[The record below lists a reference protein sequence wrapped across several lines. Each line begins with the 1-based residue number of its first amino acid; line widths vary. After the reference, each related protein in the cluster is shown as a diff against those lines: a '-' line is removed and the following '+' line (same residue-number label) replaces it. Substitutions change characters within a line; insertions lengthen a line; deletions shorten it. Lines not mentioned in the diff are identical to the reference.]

1 MNNICFHS
9 ILASNQEVEFFTE
22 VLLET
27 GIAGELN
34 HNMLAELE
42 VIPAE
47 AILDEEAEALAEQMD
62 IDTAQDPE
70 WLEFIE
76 NNDRLEGVSTS
87 KVHLE
92 IAHKLV
98 RIIDL

>member
-27 GIAGELN
+27 GIAGELD
-34 HNMLAELE
+34 HSLLAELE

-47 AILDEEAEALAEQMD
+47 AILDEEAEALAEQFD
-62 IDTAQDPE
+62 IETAQDPE
-70 WLEFIE
+70 WLEYIE
-76 NNDRLEGVSTS
+76 TAHKEDCGVS
-87 KVHLE
+87 KAHLE
-92 IAHKLV
+92 IAHSLV
-98 RIIDL
+98 RGIDI